1 MKLELR
7 QNTKNIVIYGG
18 KKEMMLLLIYFL
30 HKKLKIRFSY
40 SIDFFITK
48 LINFFI

>member
-1 MKLELR
+1 MKLELL

-18 KKEMMLLLIYFL
+18 KNDDFNYLFFL
-30 HKKLKIRFSY
+30 HKKLKIRFNY